1 MILCLS
7 LLSGVLHL
15 VPGVFGVQTEKPV
28 EGRPFTVS
36 CSYPPRYRTNTK
48 YFSKVIDSTEAD
60 LIRTSIHNT
69 LVRVGGLSLYD
80 DTSRQQVRVTFDA
93 VKSGDAGQYMTGIDI
108 TLLPDPTCRF
118 QLEVQKAP
126 IGNAKLQ
133 RGDRNST
140 RQRHGNA
147 KKEDLVGQTS
157 IWQTLDQTAEMNVT
171 TLTNHHSVGVDGANL
186 TNHHS
191 VGVDGANHQFESWF
205 SLPILVCVCALLIVC
220 VFSLLLLFKLHCSTE
235 HDEHNIASI
244 SLSYRVR
251 PRSSQT
257 SDYETMN
264 SVLGDNTTQSSVAV
278 ESAAP
283 SDAETSIPIYAEVQ
297 RRSHVYQNLRADTLQ
312 EAIYH
317 SLDVP
322 ANKHVPNVYQ
332 EPIRI

>member
-118 QLEVQKAP
+118 QLEVQK
-126 IGNAKLQ
+126 
-133 RGDRNST
+133 
-140 RQRHGNA
+140 
-147 KKEDLVGQTS
+147 DLVGQTS

>member
-7 LLSGVLHL
+7 LLSLSLLHL
-15 VPGVFGVQTEKPV
+15 VPGVFGEQNGKPV
-28 EGRPFTVS
+28 EGRPFTLS
-36 CSYPPRYRTNTK
+36 CSYPPRYKTNTK
-48 YFSKVIDSTEAD
+48 YFSKVVDSTEAD

-126 IGNAKLQ
+126 IGKGKLQ
-133 RGDRNST
+133 RDDRNST
-140 RQRHGNA
+140 HQRHGNA
-147 KKEDLVGQTS
+147 EKEDLVGQTS
-157 IWQTLDQTAEMNVT
+157 IWQTAEMNVT
-171 TLTNHHSVGVDGANL
+171 TMTNHHSA
-186 TNHHS
+186 
-191 VGVDGANHQFESWF
+191 GVDGANHQFESWF

-312 EAIYH
+312 EAIYYN
-317 SLDVP
+317 LDVP

-332 EPIRI
+332 EPINI

>member
-7 LLSGVLHL
+7 LLSLSLLHL
-15 VPGVFGVQTEKPV
+15 VPGVFGEQNGKPV

-36 CSYPPRYRTNTK
+36 CSYPPRYKTNTK
-48 YFSKVIDSTEAD
+48 YFSKVVDSTEAD

-118 QLEVQKAP
+118 QLEVQK
-126 IGNAKLQ
+126 
-133 RGDRNST
+133 
-140 RQRHGNA
+140 
-147 KKEDLVGQTS
+147 DLVGQTS
-157 IWQTLDQTAEMNVT
+157 IWQTAEMNVT
-171 TLTNHHSVGVDGANL
+171 TM

-312 EAIYH
+312 EAIYYN
-317 SLDVP
+317 LDVP

-332 EPIRI
+332 EPINI